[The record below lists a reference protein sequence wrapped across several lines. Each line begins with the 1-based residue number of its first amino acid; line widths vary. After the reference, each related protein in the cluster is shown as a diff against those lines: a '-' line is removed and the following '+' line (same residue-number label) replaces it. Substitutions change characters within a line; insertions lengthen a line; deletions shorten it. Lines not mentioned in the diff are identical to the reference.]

1 MSEDP
6 SSITD
11 GGHNSVQDVISRLR
25 FISMLKPGERIDVTS
40 LSIQPDTFLMRLYRT
55 TIARGESRNTTL
67 EFIRNTLNRAF
78 DLIAIYKK
86 TNDPFN
92 GKISQM
98 IVSSMNAA
106 KSGVLSLIETYKD
119 DRMYVSRVET
129 LISTFDAKI
138 DI

>member
-1 MSEDP
+1 MSEDL

-11 GGHNSVQDVISRLR
+11 GGHNSVQDVISKLR

-40 LSIQPDTFLMRLYRT
+40 LSIQADTWIMRLYRT

-67 EFIRNTLNRAF
+67 DFIRNTLNRAF

-92 GKISQM
+92 SKISQM
-98 IVSSMNAA
+98 IISSMNAA
-106 KSGVLSLIETYKD
+106 KGGILSLIETYKD
-119 DRMYVSRVET
+119 DRMFVSRVET

-138 DI
+138 E